1 MIAMD
6 TMLAG
11 RFHLDTQ
18 NFAVEDV
25 PVPVPGPGEVLVKV
39 MAAGV
44 CLSDVHLIDGTLPP
58 LFATS
63 AAITVGHEVSGM
75 IHTLGPGLKRGLT
88 VGTRVTLEAGQSC
101 EQCDDCARRRPCTQV
116 RTRGIDYDGGWA
128 QYTIAREDT
137 LIPIPDNLP
146 FDQAAILPDAV
157 STPYA
162 AVVATAGVRPAQAV
176 GVWGVGGVG
185 AHNVRIARLVGA
197 APIIAVDPLPGAR
210 DRALAFGADIALD
223 PADDDFAD
231 QVRAA
236 TAGRGLDFAFDCA
249 GVPAVREQAAAVLG
263 LNGALILVGI
273 TPKPL
278 TISEG
283 LTFNYTR
290 KQVRGHYGG
299 FPESVSELVRLAA
312 GDRLDL
318 APSITDHIPLADAA
332 EAIHRLEHKIGD
344 PIRLILVP

>member
-1 MIAMD
+1 MD

-11 RFHLDTQ
+11 RFHLDSRK
-18 NFAVEDV
+18 FLVEEV
-25 PVPVPGPGEVLVKV
+25 PVPVPGPGEVLVEVK
-39 MAAGV
+39 AAGV

-63 AAITVGHEVSGM
+63 EAVTVGHEISGV
-75 IHTLGPGLKRGLT
+75 IHTLGHGLKRGLT
-88 VGTRVTLEAGQSC
+88 VGARVTLEAGQSC
-101 EQCDDCARRRPCTQV
+101 EQCDDCARRRPCAQV

-146 FDQAAILPDAV
+146 FDQASIIPDAV
-157 STPYA
+157 STSYA

-210 DRALAFGADIALD
+210 ERALAFGADIALD
-223 PADDDFAD
+223 PSADDFAD
-231 QVRAA
+231 QVRTA

-263 LNGALILVGI
+263 LDGALILVGI
-273 TPKPL
+273 TPRPL
-278 TISEG
+278 TVSEG
-283 LTFNYTR
+283 LTFNYLR

-299 FPESVSELVRLAA
+299 SPESVYELVRLASN
-312 GDRLDL
+312 GRLDL
-318 APSITDHIPLADAA
+318 APSITDHIPLADAP